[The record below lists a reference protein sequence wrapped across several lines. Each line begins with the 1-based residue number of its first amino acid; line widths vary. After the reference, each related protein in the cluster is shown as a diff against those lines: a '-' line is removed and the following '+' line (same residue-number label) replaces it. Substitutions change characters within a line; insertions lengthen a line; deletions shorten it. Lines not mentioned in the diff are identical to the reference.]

1 MELYDIKLSSL
12 NETHLTPQSMRPSS
26 QFYCAPTFDQ
36 IVNDSGKHINNLCVA
51 NPSQSHGCSCQ
62 HKVSCH
68 YGLQQEEGH
77 GRDGGEEDGWR
88 RRKEGGGGIGREY
101 N

>member
-1 MELYDIKLSSL
+1 
-12 NETHLTPQSMRPSS
+12 MRPSS
-26 QFYCAPTFDQ
+26 QFYCTPTFDQ

-51 NPSQSHGCSCQ
+51 NSSQSHGCSCQ
-62 HKVSCH
+62 DKVSCY

-77 GRDGGEEDGWR
+77 GRDGGSRMDEER
-88 RRKEGGGGIGREY
+88 RMRKEEGGGRIWGEC